1 MALTTT
7 PSRAAASWDTELA
20 AAIPYVQDTLLYFGQ
35 KATPT
40 LKLLWG
46 NKKSESLGP
55 DATFM
60 KNFAHD
66 MYDVHAAQGTNIRYD
81 LEDIDPVSRMEYSP
95 KTFYVAAS
103 TNKFEVQR
111 YKNANRS
118 LFDLAKLKV
127 NLMQLGLTEA
137 FNWLIWSNWSETIA
151 SGQINLNTALSSLR
165 VKPNI
170 YFKSITKH
178 SDRIN
183 SIPMLGRKYVTG
195 HTLGNVS
202 AANDMW
208 QPYVSDATGSTVTRD
223 TTAWAEGSH
232 EQTDMVTALTGLQ
245 DLSYSDIETHLQ
257 TLAIGSGHEYV
268 CACPASL
275 YGVIYSYLKGFT
287 QRSPRDEYLLDLGIK
302 GPLTDPQYD
311 VTYYVDPTVTAL
323 WPSSLWF
330 FDINHV
336 YIQTETGFEPDVDP
350 WTDIP
355 ATNQMGTM
363 ATYSAQLVVDD
374 RANGISAMHG
384 WQAGS

>member
-7 PSRAAASWDTELA
+7 PSRAVASWDTELA

-35 KATPT
+35 RATPT
-40 LKLLWG
+40 LKLLWA
-46 NKKSESLGP
+46 NKKSEALGP
-55 DATFM
+55 DAKFA

-66 MYDVHAAQGTNIRYD
+66 MYDTHAAQGTNIRYD
-81 LEDIDPVSRMEYSP
+81 LEDIDPVSRMEYGP
-95 KTFYVAAS
+95 KTFYVAAA

-111 YKNANRS
+111 YKNSTRS
-118 LFDLAKLKV
+118 LFDLAQLKV
-127 NLMQLGLTEA
+127 NLMQMGLTEA
-137 FNWLIWSNWSETIA
+137 FNWLIWSNWNETI
-151 SGQINLNTALSSLR
+151 SGSQINLNTTLSSLR

-178 SDRIN
+178 ADRVY
-183 SIPMLGRKYVTG
+183 SIPMLGRKHVTG

-202 AANDMW
+202 SGNDLW
-208 QPYVSDATGSTVTRD
+208 QSYVSDATGATVTRD
-223 TTAWAEGSH
+223 TTAWAENTH
-232 EQTDMVTALTGLQ
+232 EQTDVVTAVTGLQ
-245 DLSYSDIETHLQ
+245 DLSYSDIEAHLQ
-257 TLAIGSGHEYV
+257 TLCVGSGHEYV

-287 QRSPRDEYLLDLGIK
+287 QRGPRDEYLLDLGIK

-311 VTYYVDPTVTAL
+311 VTYYVDPTCTAL

-336 YIQTETGFEPDVDP
+336 YIQTETGFDPDVVA

-355 ATNQMGTM
+355 GTNQMGTM
-363 ATYSAQLVVDD
+363 ATYSCQVVCDD